1 LPNSSTKSSI
11 CSAKN
16 NLVKLQ
22 PTQKI
27 SQFLLSVST
36 IKVMLGDQL
45 TMKTITSAFLIALLF
60 AEPSLAS
67 PSSDKIGHI
76 QNLQGTASILRDGR
90 VSAGVVGSALYRGD
104 LVRTGKPGAVGIV
117 LTDDTSISLGS
128 GSELSLNDYAFEPK
142 ESKFALGLRMI
153 KGTFSYISG
162 QIVKLA
168 PGSAQLH
175 TPDATIAVRGT
186 KLLIEI
192 KE

>member
-1 LPNSSTKSSI
+1 MR
-11 CSAKN
+11 
-16 NLVKLQ
+16 
-22 PTQKI
+22 
-27 SQFLLSVST
+27 SVSC
-36 IKVMLGDQL
+36 
-45 TMKTITSAFLIALLF
+45 AFLIAILF
-60 AEPSLAS
+60 AEPALANQ
-67 PSSDKIGHI
+67 PADKIGHI
-76 QNLQGTASILRDGR
+76 QNLEGTATIVRDGAAL
-90 VSAGVVGSALYRGD
+90 VGAAGTALYRGD

-142 ESKFALGLRMI
+142 ESKFALAIRMV

-168 PGSAQLH
+168 PGSAQLQ

>member
-1 LPNSSTKSSI
+1 MRT
-11 CSAKN
+11 
-16 NLVKLQ
+16 
-22 PTQKI
+22 
-27 SQFLLSVST
+27 LSY
-36 IKVMLGDQL
+36 
-45 TMKTITSAFLIALLF
+45 AFLIAMLF
-60 AEPSLAS
+60 AQPVLAS
-67 PSSDKIGHI
+67 QSVDKIGHI
-76 QNLQGTASILRDGR
+76 QNLEGTASILRDGATL
-90 VSAGVVGSALYRGD
+90 AGAAGTALYRGD

-128 GSELSLNDYAFEPK
+128 GSELSLNDYAFDPK
-142 ESKFALGLRMI
+142 ESKFALAIRMI

-186 KLLIEI
+186 KLLIQI

>member
-1 LPNSSTKSSI
+1 MR
-11 CSAKN
+11 
-16 NLVKLQ
+16 
-22 PTQKI
+22 
-27 SQFLLSVST
+27 SVSCVF
-36 IKVMLGDQL
+36 IIAMLCCGP
-45 TMKTITSAFLIALLF
+45 AL
-60 AEPSLAS
+60 ANQSI
-67 PSSDKIGHI
+67 DKIGHI
-76 QNLQGTASILRDGR
+76 QNLEGTATIVRDGAAL
-90 VSAGVVGSALYRGD
+90 AGAAGTALYRGD

-142 ESKFALGLRMI
+142 ESKFALAIRMV

-168 PGSAQLH
+168 PGSAQLQ